1 MSPTQLPQR
10 KRPPFRLPRPQFRNA
25 LSATTVIA
33 FSLTFVVA
41 GVALLLGIIPPRTIT
56 GAGEIDTAVVL
67 LTVPLC
73 ALLLAILV
81 EVVRSIVREGL
92 QTPKP
97 RQSNPLSAWKPGHG
111 ES

>member
-1 MSPTQLPQR
+1 MSPTKLPQP
-10 KRPPFRLPRPQFRNA
+10 KKAWQFPRRSMFKNPLGA
-25 LSATTVIA
+25 ATVIS
-33 FSLTFVVA
+33 FSLTFLAA
-41 GVALLLGIIPPRTIT
+41 GIAVMLGIVPPRTIT

-67 LTVPLC
+67 LFVPLC
-73 ALLLAILV
+73 ALLFAIIA

-92 QTPKP
+92 RAPKP